1 MVFFFVQWY
10 REVKCH
16 CPKAQFILVGTRLEK
31 RKEHERDERKERS
44 TLFITKQQGLQMKR
58 LLGAR
63 DYVEVS
69 YKTNEGVEEL
79 IAAIRD
85 YQSNSTNYWE
95 RHKSC
100 DIL

>member
-1 MVFFFVQWY
+1 
-10 REVKCH
+10 
-16 CPKAQFILVGTRLEK
+16 
-31 RKEHERDERKERS
+31 
-44 TLFITKQQGLQMKR
+44 MKR

-69 YKTNEGVEEL
+69 YKTNEGIEEL
-79 IAAIRD
+79 ITAIRD